1 MGILNMRGK
10 NAKIFETIDDV
21 INAYDKG
28 MLYGLQESNPAAGV
42 LPAALRPNYQGSRKD
57 GFTLSLPVVVANDN
71 VGNVNYKQMIDP
83 TQSGKVLD
91 AIAEAFGWAGEGR
104 KFKETR
110 WSQNQAHYDLFK
122 YNGVGNKI
130 RAKLEVYVDNRR
142 EIPNPALNLAVAVGP
157 ANPATIINPL
167 YGKTDI
173 IYRMY
178 DKTDGDE
185 VAKDFNKIYGALR
198 KVKGLFAQLYAP
210 GNPVPG
216 APLMPAAP
224 AAPAPTPTP

>member
-122 YNGVGNKI
+122 YMGVGNKM

-142 EIPNPALNLAVAVGP
+142 EIQNP
-157 ANPATIINPL
+157 ANPAAGNVSNPN

-185 VAKDFNKIYGALR
+185 VAEDFNKLYGALR
-198 KVKGLFAQLYAP
+198 KVKGLFAQLYNPA
-210 GNPVPG
+210 NPVPG
-216 APLMPAAP
+216 TPLMPAAP